1 MQKVG
6 SAILKEDTSFGSFTP
21 DECLA
26 VTLDKLGR
34 GEYSYTNGEVTG
46 YAELTMSCLIKEV

>member
-6 SAILKEDTSFGSFTP
+6 SAILEEDTGFGSFTP
-21 DECLA
+21 DERLA
-26 VTLDKLGR
+26 ITLDKLGR
-34 GEYSYTNGEVTG
+34 GEYNYTNGEMTG